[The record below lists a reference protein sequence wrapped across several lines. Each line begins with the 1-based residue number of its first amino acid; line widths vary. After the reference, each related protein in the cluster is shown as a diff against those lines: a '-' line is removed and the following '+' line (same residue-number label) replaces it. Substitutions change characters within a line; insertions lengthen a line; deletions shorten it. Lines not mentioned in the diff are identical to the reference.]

1 MTTINLNLQ
10 DLSCQH
16 CVKNV
21 KQTLEKISGVE
32 RAEVSLTQA
41 TVIGEVSAQT
51 LIDAIVDAGYQAQ
64 LADPK

>member
-1 MTTINLNLQ
+1 MTSINLNLQ

-32 RAEVSLTQA
+32 RADVSLTQA
-41 TVIGEVSAQT
+41 TVIGDVPAQT
-51 LIDAIVDAGYQAQ
+51 LIDAIVEAGYQAQ